1 LRFSI
6 SVVVARCSDQAKSP
20 AVNGRLVTS
29 RAILWVP
36 QGPLATHQ
44 LTMSTEQGV
53 GLHEEPS
60 ELGSGDQP
68 AEAGKERSI

>member
-1 LRFSI
+1 MDLRYGASGDARPPW
-6 SVVVARCSDQAKSP
+6 SVGLGPATTDQIPVP
-20 AVNGRLVTS
+20 A
-29 RAILWVP
+29 
-36 QGPLATHQ
+36 
-44 LTMSTEQGV
+44 EQGV